1 MAKSTPLTGMMGDW
15 RRAGVAVTLLALAA
29 CGPDETISGF
39 AGTERTWALVSLD
52 GVPWSE
58 RATLTFPEAGQVAG
72 AAPCNRFTASQSA
85 PYPWIEIGPIAATRL
100 ACPALEAEG
109 IYLTMLGE
117 MAVAEVVGD
126 VLRLTREDG
135 SGEMVF
141 EAVRP

>member
-1 MAKSTPLTGMMGDW
+1 MGEHTRLTDFTNGW
-15 RRAGVAVTLLALAA
+15 RRAGVTVALLALAA

-39 AGTERTWALVSLD
+39 AGTERTWTLVSLD
-52 GVPWSE
+52 GDPWSE
-58 RATLTFPEAGQVAG
+58 RATLTFPEPGQVAG

-100 ACPALEAEG
+100 ACPALEAED
-109 IYLTMLGE
+109 IYLSALGD

-135 SGEMVF
+135 SGEMIF